1 MRSIESALL
10 LFEDR
15 EIEHGAEESAPGTP
29 ARAQARP
36 LAATAVP
43 DRAGAAV
50 SQQAPAATPGAARA
64 AAAAASAE
72 DGARHAAEGTGA
84 ATRTEAQAAAAQRAA
99 ATASSRGGGTQA
111 ADRRIERSHDAP
123 DQHRGSFAHLRYR
136 YDSVLAGRAV
146 RDLVGGGGGELAV
159 PSIHGLP
166 TQPAARHLQGRRE
179 GEGALA
185 LIHRGL
191 ELLGDCRYRL
201 LGRLQARRE
210 RGGRGKIQRT
220 HPAENVPGDADRLK
234 TFQAHRRAA
243 GIVAKRDVELAVEQV
258 HVGHV

>member
-72 DGARHAAEGTGA
+72 DGAHHAAQGTAA
-84 ATRTEAQAAAAQRAA
+84 ATRAEAQAAAAQRAA
-99 ATASSRGGGTQA
+99 ATACSRGSSGTQA

-123 DQHRGSFAHLRYR
+123 DQNRGSFAHLRHR

-146 RDLVGGGGGELAV
+146 RDLVVGGELAA

-166 TQPAARHLQGRRE
+166 T
-179 GEGALA
+179 
-185 LIHRGL
+185 
-191 ELLGDCRYRL
+191 
-201 LGRLQARRE
+201 
-210 RGGRGKIQRT
+210 
-220 HPAENVPGDADRLK
+220 
-234 TFQAHRRAA
+234 
-243 GIVAKRDVELAVEQV
+243 
-258 HVGHV
+258 